1 MSVPQSII
9 DSAKAVE
16 SWLEEQNA
24 VPAVPA
30 TKPQFL
36 IRIGYSN
43 LYQVDNAVLFNAGM
57 NIDADGSPRAY
68 NPVSS
73 KGLDALANAGH
84 PGNWWAIA
92 TKNGKAS
99 GEPVIQV
106 DPEPAPGFYVSTTSL
121 ENFAFPETRQAR
133 YIDASTIPFV
143 VLPFGLGMGLKL
155 GDLCFVYNKG
165 TGKSA
170 LAIYADAGPRDQIGE
185 GSIALAVALNVPSSP
200 RTGGV
205 SGGITYVVFPGSGNG
220 YQEMGVWSVQ
230 ADRVFRDWGGMS
242 RLNSILVEDLGS

>member
-24 VPAVPA
+24 VPAVPE

-43 LYQVDNAVLFNAGM
+43 LYKVDNAVLFNAGM
-57 NIDADGSPRAY
+57 DIDADGSPRAY

-92 TKNGKAS
+92 TTNGKAS

-106 DPEPAPGFYVSTTSL
+106 DPEPAPGFYVST
-121 ENFAFPETRQAR
+121 
-133 YIDASTIPFV
+133 
-143 VLPFGLGMGLKL
+143 
-155 GDLCFVYNKG
+155 
-165 TGKSA
+165 
-170 LAIYADAGPRDQIGE
+170 
-185 GSIALAVALNVPSSP
+185 
-200 RTGGV
+200 
-205 SGGITYVVFPGSGNG
+205 
-220 YQEMGVWSVQ
+220 
-230 ADRVFRDWGGMS
+230 
-242 RLNSILVEDLGS
+242 